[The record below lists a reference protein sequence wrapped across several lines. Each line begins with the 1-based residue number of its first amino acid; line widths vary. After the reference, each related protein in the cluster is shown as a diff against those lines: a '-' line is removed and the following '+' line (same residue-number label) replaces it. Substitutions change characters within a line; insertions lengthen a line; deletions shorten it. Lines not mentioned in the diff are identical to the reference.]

1 MADGATVTTDG
12 ATTAGVTATTDG
24 ATAIITG
31 GMDTGTATTD
41 TITAGIARTVAG
53 DDRAG
58 RPAHQYPMMISAMIG
73 CTARILAS
81 LDMNSVPSTSL
92 RAASVA
98 LASGTRRMPR
108 RQPPGSFSSAPP
120 CQSLTEPPLG

>member
-24 ATAIITG
+24 APAITTG
-31 GMDTGTATTD
+31 GISTRASTGTTD
-41 TITAGIARTVAG
+41 TITAGIGRTAAG
-53 DDRAG
+53 DDKAG

-73 CTARILAS
+73 RTARILAS

-98 LASGTRRMPR
+98 LASGT
-108 RQPPGSFSSAPP
+108 
-120 CQSLTEPPLG
+120 